1 MVVRQSFHHLLCLC
15 DRHINPLKPDHVVC
29 GKKKGFTHIKDN
41 SETHMRV
48 VTVWGHLWSSVSLS
62 RVKDIV
68 FGMPKQLDSHDYK
81 HEGSGGWIL
90 KGRHSFLL
98 HPQSKCHILCYNR
111 YITGVQVDTQLLKL
125 LTNFK
130 QQ

>member
-1 MVVRQSFHHLLCLC
+1 
-15 DRHINPLKPDHVVC
+15 
-29 GKKKGFTHIKDN
+29 
-41 SETHMRV
+41 MRV

-98 HPQSKCHILCYNR
+98 HPQSKCDILCYNR
-111 YITGVQVDTQLLKL
+111 YITRVQVDTQLLKL